1 MDWLIDGWMR
11 ASVIAVY
18 CRKIIEL
25 EEELKIV
32 SNNMKSLEIA
42 EQEAWIHFALSN
54 SRSQCRHCIH
64 RITRCIKN
72 VFFIQYTFQTRTSCH
87 DLLGEPTLSCT
98 EGCYIFAAIL
108 SFFFERLL
116 DGYPEPTQTTPN
128 PPTGGGGSHEWKC
141 TTIVNVKRATRK
153 RKGSMQVN
161 CSMKM
166 KVPTQV
172 NFKHGGQTFFA
183 RFVRD
188 LPLLSHFQNDGAIV
202 ECSTL

>member
-128 PPTGGGGSHEWKC
+128 PPTGGGGLTWVKVHHNSECEKSHTE
-141 TTIVNVKRATRK
+141 A
-153 RKGSMQVN
+153 KGLHAS
-161 CSMKM
+161 K
-166 KVPTQV
+166 
-172 NFKHGGQTFFA
+172 
-183 RFVRD
+183 
-188 LPLLSHFQNDGAIV
+188 LLHEDEGAH
-202 ECSTL
+202 TGKL